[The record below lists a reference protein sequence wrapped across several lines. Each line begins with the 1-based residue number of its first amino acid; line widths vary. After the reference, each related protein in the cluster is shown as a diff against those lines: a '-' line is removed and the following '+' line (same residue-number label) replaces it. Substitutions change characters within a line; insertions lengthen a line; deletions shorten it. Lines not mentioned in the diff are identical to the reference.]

1 MFSLRALDFNI
12 ISFGIVINRERN
24 VYYIVLHDATVDIS
38 NY

>member
-12 ISFGIVINRERN
+12 ISFGILINRERN
-24 VYYIVLHDATVDIS
+24 VYYIVVHDAKVEIS